1 MTETKLSKP
10 TPISRLSFSKYMYH
24 KAKQVI
30 FHSNE
35 NQVHT
40 GSESSMRTDLLS
52 GVYARVCYHNIYIR
66 RQNAQLERNHTCIFF
81 GGRVRQV
88 TLSNNAR
95 ITSTSPRRISYT
107 KGQCICMS
115 TNLHDFKA

>member
-35 NQVHT
+35 NQVHI
-40 GSESSMRTDLLS
+40 GSESSMSTDS
-52 GVYARVCYHNIYIR
+52 SNHVFVITIYIR

-115 TNLHDFKA
+115 TNLQILKHKKY